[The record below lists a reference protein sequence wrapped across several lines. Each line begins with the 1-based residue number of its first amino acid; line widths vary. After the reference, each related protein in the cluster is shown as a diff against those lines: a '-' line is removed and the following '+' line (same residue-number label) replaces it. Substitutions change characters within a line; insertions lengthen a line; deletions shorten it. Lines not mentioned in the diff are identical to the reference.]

1 MHMME
6 RRKKSDIKEITE
18 SDGVI
23 TVKYE
28 KESKLDVS
36 HLKMR
41 WAILKEQEERL
52 LEEKEKLEEI
62 AKQANI
68 ILK

>member
-1 MHMME
+1 ME
-6 RRKKSDIKEITE
+6 RMKKIDIKEITE
-18 SDGVI
+18 TNGVI

-28 KESKLDVS
+28 KESLLEVS

-52 LEEKEKLEEI
+52 QEEKEKLEEI

-68 ILK
+68 MLK

>member
-1 MHMME
+1 ME
-6 RRKKSDIKEITE
+6 RMKKSDIKEITE
-18 SDGVI
+18 SNGVI
-23 TVKYE
+23 TVRYE
-28 KESKLDVS
+28 KESQLDVS

-52 LEEKEKLEEI
+52 QEEKEKLEEI

>member
-1 MHMME
+1 ME
-6 RRKKSDIKEITE
+6 RMKKSDIKEITE
-18 SDGVI
+18 SNGVI

-28 KESKLDVS
+28 KESQLEIS

-52 LEEKEKLEEI
+52 QEEKEKLEEI
-62 AKQANI
+62 ARQANI

>member
-1 MHMME
+1 ME
-6 RRKKSDIKEITE
+6 RMKKSDIKEITE
-18 SDGVI
+18 SNGVI

-28 KESKLDVS
+28 KESQLEVS

-41 WAILKEQEERL
+41 LAILKEQEERL
-52 LEEKEKLEEI
+52 REEKEKLEEI

>member
-1 MHMME
+1 ME
-6 RRKKSDIKEITE
+6 RMKKSDIKEITE
-18 SDGVI
+18 TNGMI

-28 KESKLDVS
+28 KESQLEVS

-52 LEEKEKLEEI
+52 QEEKEKLEEI
-62 AKQANI
+62 ARQANI

>member
-1 MHMME
+1 ME
-6 RRKKSDIKEITE
+6 RMKKSDIKEITE
-18 SDGVI
+18 SNGVI

-28 KESKLDVS
+28 KESQLEVS
-36 HLKMR
+36 KLKMR

-52 LEEKEKLEEI
+52 QEEKEKLEEI

>member
-1 MHMME
+1 ME
-6 RRKKSDIKEITE
+6 RMKKSDIKEITE
-18 SDGVI
+18 SNGVI

-28 KESKLDVS
+28 KESQLDVS

-52 LEEKEKLEEI
+52 QEEKEKLEEI